1 MSKAKI
7 RRLGAAIRDGADFDT
22 DLYVEYVLWL
32 NQVLQTAL
40 DEVAEALGW
49 DGGPCHLSNEGL
61 PEINRVNLF
70 MTGRVKMLETIRE
83 KLLRMPNFPL
93 TSIQDLVGV
102 RIEGSL
108 SLSQQQTAAEIIAD
122 RFRQL
127 GAPKVEIRPIL
138 EHPHQGYRAVHIHAN
153 FPSARIEVQVR
164 TELQSAWANTYEV
177 AADLFGRNIRYGKA
191 AAPFSET
198 VTTLHDI
205 SGAAYVIEQQL
216 SRVND
221 TAAEVFLL
229 LQGNYPRLIKQQM
242 NRHFHDILNSRID
255 ILYQVSSVRRR
266 LEDLE
271 LGFAEDLG
279 RKLSDTDN
287 SKEV

>member
-1 MSKAKI
+1 MSKAQIK
-7 RRLGAAIRDGADFDT
+7 RLGVAIRNGSEFEPGLYT
-22 DLYVEYVLWL
+22 DYILWL
-32 NQVLQTAL
+32 NQVLQVAI
-40 DEVAEALGW
+40 DEVAEALEW
-49 DGGPCHLSNEGL
+49 DGGPCYLSGEGL

-83 KLLRMPNFPL
+83 KLRRMPDFPL

-108 SLSQQQTAAEIIAD
+108 SLSQQQTVAQIIAD
-122 RFRQL
+122 HFRRL
-127 GAPKVEIRPIL
+127 GAPKAEIRSIL
-138 EHPHQGYRAVHIHAN
+138 EQPHQGYRAVHVHAN
-153 FPSARIEVQVR
+153 FPAARIEVQIR

-177 AADLFGRNIRYGKA
+177 ASDLFGRHIRYGEA
-191 AAPFSET
+191 TAPYSET
-198 VTTLHDI
+198 VTALHDI

-216 SRVND
+216 SKVND
-221 TAAEVFLL
+221 TAAEVFFL
-229 LQGNYPRLIKQQM
+229 LQGKYPRLNKQQM

-255 ILYQVSSVRRR
+255 ILYQVSRVRRS

-279 RKLSDTDN
+279 RKLSDTED